1 MLDWLPI
8 VYSESSVGNKVL
20 ELFVLGFFYTNSK
33 LASLPSLDADDQ
45 PDQHAANNKIFFY
58 MKRYL
63 FYLGIYKD
71 SIESKILRDD
81 WCLSK
86 KGACL

>member
-1 MLDWLPI
+1 MVDWLPI

-45 PDQHAANNKIFFY
+45 TDQHGANNKIF
-58 MKRYL
+58 L
-63 FYLGIYKD
+63 EKD
-71 SIESKILRDD
+71 TFICAAAYY
-81 WCLSK
+81 CLD
-86 KGACL
+86 